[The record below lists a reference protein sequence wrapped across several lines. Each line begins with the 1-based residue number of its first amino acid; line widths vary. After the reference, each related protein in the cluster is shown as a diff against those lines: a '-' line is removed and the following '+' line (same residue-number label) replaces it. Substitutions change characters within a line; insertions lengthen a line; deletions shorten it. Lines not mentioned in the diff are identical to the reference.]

1 MEKGGG
7 NISLGSRAYI
17 QVHVHSG
24 YVSNAGDG
32 ESVKYKAQLTEKGS
46 ACSQLME
53 EPQEAFL
60 EASGK
65 DSGTMNIMNIRL
77 NAVIIVAKTMTWTCP
92 LA

>member
-1 MEKGGG
+1 M
-7 NISLGSRAYI
+7 Y
-17 QVHVHSG
+17 VHSTCIHR
-24 YVSNAGDG
+24 DG

-77 NAVIIVAKTMTWTCP
+77 NAVIIVAKMMTWTCP
-92 LA
+92 LV

>member
-1 MEKGGG
+1 
-7 NISLGSRAYI
+7 
-17 QVHVHSG
+17 
-24 YVSNAGDG
+24 
-32 ESVKYKAQLTEKGS
+32 
-46 ACSQLME
+46 ME